1 MFMLLSELKKNS
13 LPWHIFFVS
22 CIFFFSIFSAQG
34 QIFDLVEHRNFTK
47 EEVPFRFEGNFIL
60 VSVLFNNLLPL
71 TFILDTG
78 AEYSL
83 LTKKEIADFLN
94 IDYQRRFT
102 LYGADMKEELYA
114 YLTKNISLQMGDL
127 HATHR
132 SVLVLE
138 EDYFR
143 FEEYSGIQIHGILG
157 ADFLKRFTLQIDYE
171 KQVITFFNPSY
182 YQNKIKIRKEKGE
195 ILPFTLVK
203 GKPYIRCTTHLY
215 NQEIKSLNYLVDTG
229 AGLSLLLYTAI
240 DSLKAAQVKML
251 NSPIGLGLGGKL
263 EGYVGRI
270 KNIQFASKNF
280 PELITKFQEKPDF
293 SNTIFITPR
302 DGIIGNNMLSA
313 FSRIIFDYNRSEM
326 IVISNKKKV
335 KQMPYDRS
343 GLIIGASGDN
353 LNHFTILK
361 IIENTPAAAT
371 GIQVGDK
378 IRKINGLSVSI
389 LSLEGVNNKFRGSVG
404 KKIILHVQ
412 REQKILVYEFKL
424 TDII

>member
-1 MFMLLSELKKNS
+1 MLLRKINVFSFTK
-13 LPWHIFFVS
+13 HFVLIA
-22 CIFFFSIFSAQG
+22 CIEVFYVFPSYG
-34 QIFDLVEHRNFTK
+34 QVFDLVQHRTFTK

-102 LYGADMKEELYA
+102 LYGADMREELYA

-157 ADFLKRFTLQIDYE
+157 ADFLKRFTLQIDYQ

-182 YQNKIKIRKEKGE
+182 FQNKIKIRKEKEE
-195 ILPFTLVK
+195 ILPFTLIK

-215 NQEIKSLNYLVDTG
+215 DKEIKSLNYLIDTG
-229 AGLSLLLYTAI
+229 AGLSLLLYTEI
-240 DSLKAAQVKML
+240 DSLKDAKVKML
-251 NSPIGLGLGGKL
+251 NSPIGLGLGGRL

-270 KNIQFASKNF
+270 KNIQLASKNF
-280 PELITKFQEKPDF
+280 PELITKFQQKPDF
-293 SNTIFITPR
+293 SDSLFITPR

-313 FSRIIFDYNRSEM
+313 FSSVIFDYNKSQM
-326 IVISNKKKV
+326 IVTSNNKKV
-335 KQMPYDRS
+335 KQRPYDRS
-343 GLIIGASGDN
+343 GLIIGASGEN
-353 LNHFTILK
+353 LNQFKVLN
-361 IIENTPAAAT
+361 IIEKTPASVA
-371 GIQVGDK
+371 GLQIGDK
-378 IRKINGLSVSI
+378 IKKINGFSTGI
-389 LSLEGVNNKFRGSVG
+389 LSLEGVNNKFRGPVG
-404 KKIILHVQ
+404 KKMTLHIQ
-412 REQKILVYEFKL
+412 REQKILVFTFNLEE
-424 TDII
+424 II

>member
-1 MFMLLSELKKNS
+1 MLIRKIN
-13 LPWHIFFVS
+13 FFSFTKHLILIS
-22 CIFFFSIFSAQG
+22 CIKVFYSSCSYA
-34 QIFDLVEHRNFTK
+34 QIFDLVQHRTFTK
-47 EEVPFRFEGNFIL
+47 EEIPFRYEGNFIL
-60 VSVLFNNLLPL
+60 VSVLFNNILPL
-71 TFILDTG
+71 TFIIDTG

-132 SVLVLE
+132 SILVLE

-157 ADFLKRFTLQIDYE
+157 ADFLKRFTIQIDYQ

-182 YQNKIKIRKEKGE
+182 FQNKVKVRKEKIE
-195 ILPFTLVK
+195 ILPFTLIK
-203 GKPYIRCTTHLY
+203 GKPYIRCSTNLY
-215 NQEIKSLNYLVDTG
+215 NQEIKPLNYLIDTG

-240 DSLKAAQVKML
+240 DSLKDARVKML
-251 NSPIGLGLGGKL
+251 NSPIGQGLGGSL

-270 KNIQFASKNF
+270 KNIQLASKNF
-280 PELITKFQEKPDF
+280 SELITKFQQRPNF
-293 SNTIFITPR
+293 SNSLLITPR
-302 DGIIGNNMLSA
+302 DGIIGNNLLSA
-313 FSRIIFDYNRSEM
+313 FSKITFDYNNSNL
-326 IVISNKKKV
+326 IVTTNNKKT
-335 KQMPYDRS
+335 KQRPYDRS
-343 GLIIGASGDN
+343 GLIISASGEN
-353 LNHFTILK
+353 LNTFTVMNV
-361 IIENTPAAAT
+361 IEKTPASEV

-378 IRKINGLSVSI
+378 IKKINGLSTAI

-404 KKIILHVQ
+404 KKMTLHIQ
-412 REQKILVYEFKL
+412 REQKTLLIVFKL
-424 TDII
+424 KEII

>member
-1 MFMLLSELKKNS
+1 MLLRKINVFSFTK
-13 LPWHIFFVS
+13 HFVLIA
-22 CIFFFSIFSAQG
+22 CIEVFYVFPSYG
-34 QIFDLVEHRNFTK
+34 QVFDLVQHRTFTK

-102 LYGADMKEELYA
+102 LYGADMREELYA

-157 ADFLKRFTLQIDYE
+157 ADFLKRFTLQIDYQ

-182 YQNKIKIRKEKGE
+182 FQNKIKIRKEKEE
-195 ILPFTLVK
+195 ILPFTLIK

-215 NQEIKSLNYLVDTG
+215 DKEIKSLNYLIDTG
-229 AGLSLLLYTAI
+229 AGLSLLLYTEI
-240 DSLKAAQVKML
+240 DSLKDAKVKML
-251 NSPIGLGLGGKL
+251 NSPIGLGLGGRL

-270 KNIQFASKNF
+270 KNIQLASKNF
-280 PELITKFQEKPDF
+280 PELITKFQQKPDF
-293 SNTIFITPR
+293 SDSLFITPR

-313 FSRIIFDYNRSEM
+313 FSSVIFDYNKS
-326 IVISNKKKV
+326 
-335 KQMPYDRS
+335 Q
-343 GLIIGASGDN
+343 
-353 LNHFTILK
+353 
-361 IIENTPAAAT
+361 
-371 GIQVGDK
+371 
-378 IRKINGLSVSI
+378 
-389 LSLEGVNNKFRGSVG
+389 
-404 KKIILHVQ
+404 
-412 REQKILVYEFKL
+412 
-424 TDII
+424 